1 MSPPPQGR
9 GRLEWFAAPE
19 CRLSRPV
26 FQRLVA
32 LLHLVALLTT
42 ALSFRAPNGSR
53 GMTPAPEKTR
63 WTRWRTTP
71 GLLLPP
77 PLRRPLRLL
86 RLDGL
91 RPAGGT
97 VPSPDAPP
105 FHVRVRLYRY
115 RFTTREERR
124 AAGDWWHRTL
134 VREQVGPTLLER
146 GPRRAGRCPALRES
160 RPGKSGN
167 GPLGAGHRGGPHCQG
182 PSGGPS
188 WHSLRRLLRALD
200 ARPDL
205 PRTGRTRAIRACAES
220 GCRASRAH
228 EDPPD
233 SPKGA
238 SEAPR
243 GVREP
248 CAVSRG
254 GRLAGSAPATAVRP
268 GGGRTPATGPP
279 RGLLVR
285 EGWCPA
291 SARRRRR
298 TPPRGQEAGASER
311 PAPAGGCL
319 YVLRQGVPV
328 RFGVVQGC
336 CGYAASSTS
345 FGVRDW

>member
-1 MSPPPQGR
+1 
-9 GRLEWFAAPE
+9 
-19 CRLSRPV
+19 
-26 FQRLVA
+26 
-32 LLHLVALLTT
+32 
-42 ALSFRAPNGSR
+42 
-53 GMTPAPEKTR
+53 MTPAPEKTR

-167 GPLGAGHRGGPHCQG
+167 GPLGAGHRGGRTARARPADLRGTACG
-182 PSGGPS
+182 ACCVLSTRART
-188 WHSLRRLLRALD
+188 SLALD
-200 ARPDL
+200 ALGRFGRA
-205 PRTGRTRAIRACAES
+205 PRVGAGRRGPTKIRRTAP
-220 GCRASRAH
+220 R
-228 EDPPD
+228 
-233 SPKGA
+233 GA

-279 RGLLVR
+279 RGPLVR

-311 PAPAGGCL
+311 PAPAGGA
-319 YVLRQGVPV
+319 GPV
-328 RFGVVQGC
+328 RPGRQSTLGRM
-336 CGYAASSTS
+336 CGSARSSS
-345 FGVRDW
+345 

>member
-1 MSPPPQGR
+1 MVRGTRVPAEPAGLPAAGGTAPPGRPSHHRPELPRAERQPGHDPGPREDPVDPVADHARPAAATPAPTAPSP
-9 GRLEWFAAPE
+9 AAPGRAAP
-19 CRLSRPV
+19 CRRHGPLPGRTAVPRAGAAVPV
-26 FQRLVA
+26 PLHDQGGAAGGRRLVA
-32 LLHLVALLTT
+32 
-42 ALSFRAPNGSR
+42 
-53 GMTPAPEKTR
+53 
-63 WTRWRTTP
+63 
-71 GLLLPP
+71 
-77 PLRRPLRLL
+77 
-86 RLDGL
+86 
-91 RPAGGT
+91 
-97 VPSPDAPP
+97 PDA
-105 FHVRVRLYRY
+105 
-115 RFTTREERR
+115 
-124 AAGDWWHRTL
+124 
-134 VREQVGPTLLER
+134 
-146 GPRRAGRCPALRES
+146 GPRTGRPHTAGARSPAS
-160 RPGKSGN
+160 
-167 GPLGAGHRGGPHCQG
+167 GPLPGTTGKPARKVRKRPPGRWAPGGPHCQG

-311 PAPAGGCL
+311 PAPAGGA
-319 YVLRQGVPV
+319 GPV
-328 RFGVVQGC
+328 RPGRQSTLGRM
-336 CGYAASSTS
+336 CGSARSSS
-345 FGVRDW
+345 